1 MKKWLAVV
9 VFAGTLLSAASALA
23 GEKSVTLN
31 VQMWCPTSQPPVVQ
45 KVLEDVGGVKQ
56 VSVSFKEKVARVL
69 YDDTQ
74 TDVAILVNAVAD
86 IGLRTSEAM
95 MMN

>member
-1 MKKWLAVV
+1 MRKWLAVV
-9 VFAGTLLSAASALA
+9 VFAGVFLSAAGAMA

-56 VSVSFKEKVARVL
+56 VAVSFREKTARVL
-69 YDDTQ
+69 FDDAQ
-74 TDVAILVNAVAD
+74 TDVAALVSAVAD
-86 IGLRTSEAM
+86 IGLRTSVAT
-95 MMN
+95 N

>member
-1 MKKWLAVV
+1 MKKWLAFV
-9 VFAGTLLSAASALA
+9 VFAGVFLSAVGAMA

-56 VSVSFKEKVARVL
+56 VSVSFREKSAQVL
-69 YDDTQ
+69 FDDTQ
-74 TDVAILVNAVAD
+74 TDVATLVSAVAD
-86 IGLRTSEAM
+86 IGLRTSVAT
-95 MMN
+95 N

>member
-1 MKKWLAVV
+1 MKKWLAVMI
-9 VFAGTLLSAASALA
+9 FAGVFLSAASASA

-56 VSVSFKEKVARVL
+56 VAVSFREKTARVL
-69 YDDTQ
+69 FDDAQ
-74 TDVAILVNAVAD
+74 TDVAALLSAVAD
-86 IGLRTSEAM
+86 IGLRTSVAT
-95 MMN
+95 N